1 MKETIGIIILGL
13 LAGLI
18 VYFFI
23 FRPLIAIGDI
33 PNEIKE
39 LRESVDR
46 LSNTIKNRMKEGE

>member
-18 VYFFI
+18 AYFFI